1 MPEGT
6 CGLSTDNYNYI
17 NKLTSNNKMSKKLLK
32 TMRVLLVSIGLV
44 GGVGNA
50 WATVTATL
58 SGMNKVGDYYY
69 PVYTLSESSTIS
81 SFRNCN

>member
-1 MPEGT
+1 M
-6 CGLSTDNYNYI
+6 LA
-17 NKLTSNNKMSKKLLK
+17 
-32 TMRVLLVSIGLV
+32 LV
-44 GGVGNA
+44 GVKGA

-81 SFRNCN
+81 SFTSSNGVAPAAITDGTTWRQKSA